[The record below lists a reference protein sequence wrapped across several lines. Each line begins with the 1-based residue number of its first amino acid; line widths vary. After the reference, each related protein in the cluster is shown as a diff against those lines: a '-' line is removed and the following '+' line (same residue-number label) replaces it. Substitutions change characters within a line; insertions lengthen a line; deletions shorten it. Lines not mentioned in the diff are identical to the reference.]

1 VQEKTGWKAGEMLEN
16 AGKSGKKF
24 RTKEAEKNGSEAGV
38 NEACGNQ

>member
-24 RTKEAEKNGSEAGV
+24 PDKGNRKEW
-38 NEACGNQ
+38 